1 MQLREGYHT
10 YENMEVIM
18 SRRGGFKGGGRAQ
31 LNPNDLMRQMQ
42 KMQEQMTSIQEET
55 QKEVLEVTAGGGMV
69 KLSINGALEVQS
81 IVIDPEVVDPE
92 DVEMLQDLILA
103 AVNEG
108 ITKAQALM
116 EGRMASLT
124 GGLGIPGL

>member
-1 MQLREGYHT
+1 
-10 YENMEVIM
+10 M
-18 SRRGGFKGGGRAQ
+18 SRRGGFKGGGRSQ

-81 IVIDPEVVDPE
+81 IVINPEVVDPE
-92 DVEMLQDLILA
+92 DVDMLQDLILA